1 MRGRCSSAWAEV
13 VAVYRGTP
21 VEVLHVGRQRSSRGR
36 RGLIGVGVAM
46 LLFGALALGEA
57 LRHDWRAHAE
67 AAATARA
74 RGELRMESPGLG
86 LAGLGAALLLLG
98 VVPWVAGLLL
108 RRGGGD
114 FVIGES
120 HDASFVV
127 VGPERVLVA
136 ADGPELCFA
145 ADTEGEVRIGGVRR
159 SLAWLIAS
167 GEARL
172 DGEGYRWPLLH
183 GSRCRVV
190 HGEVTFWVRAVAP
203 SAVKIAR
210 GELELPAAPYSGA
223 ALVVFAG
230 LTWLSSLVPEDELL
244 DIEEPANEF
253 KFVGYVRR
261 DVQLP
266 RPVAR
271 EAEQVR
277 DVAPGVRAPNSER
290 NVPRRGAVK
299 TARRGRQRAPVGV
312 VPGLPRGYDPELA
325 ARSAGILG
333 MMREG
338 GGPSV
343 VASAG
348 YSPGSD
354 DEDVWTG
361 AVGTAIG
368 EAYGVGGL
376 GLVGDG
382 GSRAGD
388 LSITTREA
396 RRGWGCGCID
406 TPRRHVPRVQVGR
419 LKVEGG
425 LESDEVRRVVR
436 ARLTDVQ
443 RCYGFE
449 EQRRYDDMTLSVH
462 FSLAQD
468 GSVRSVVLGRDTVGD
483 PAKSACIAEATARW
497 RFPASDD
504 GSLTLVT
511 IRYEFESSIYYNW

>member
-21 VEVLHVGRQRSSRGR
+21 VEVLHVGRPAPRSS

-74 RGELRMESPGLG
+74 RGEPRMESPGLG

-98 VVPWVAGLLL
+98 VVPLVAGLLR
-108 RRGGGD
+108 RRGGRD
-114 FVIGES
+114 CVIGES

-127 VGPERVLVA
+127 TGPERVLVA
-136 ADGPELCFA
+136 ADGPDLCFA
-145 ADTEGEVRIGGVRR
+145 AGTEGEVRIGGVRR

-167 GEARL
+167 GAARL
-172 DGEGYRWPLLH
+172 DGETYRWPLLG

-190 HGEVTFWVRAVAP
+190 RGEVTFWVRAVTP
-203 SAVKIAR
+203 SAVKVPR
-210 GELELPAAPYSGA
+210 GALELPAAPYSGV

-230 LTWLSSLVPEDELL
+230 LTWLSSLVPEDELF
-244 DIEEPANEF
+244 DIEEPTNEF

-277 DVAPGVRAPNSER
+277 DTAPGVKAPNSQR
-290 NVPRRGAVK
+290 DVPRRGNVK
-299 TARRGRQRAPVGV
+299 TSRRGSPRAPVGV
-312 VPGLPRGYDPELA
+312 VPGLPRGYDPEPA

-333 MMREG
+333 VMREG

-361 AVGTAIG
+361 AVGTAVG

-388 LSITTREA
+388 LRITTREA
-396 RRGWGCGCID
+396 RRGWGCGCSD
-406 TPRRHVPRVQVGR
+406 TPRRAVAKVQLAELTVA
-419 LKVEGG
+419 GG
-425 LESDEVRRVVR
+425 LEYDVVRRVVR
-436 ARLTDVQ
+436 AELTDVR
-443 RCYGFE
+443 RCYGDDE
-449 EQRRYDDMTLSVH
+449 RRDYGYGSLSLH
-462 FSLAQD
+462 FSLAAD
-468 GSVRSVVLGRDTVGD
+468 GSLRTVVIGQDSLKRPAVG
-483 PAKSACIAEATARW
+483 ACIVEAARGW
-497 RFPASDD
+497 QFPAPED

-511 IRYEFESSIYYNW
+511 SRYVFDTSVHYGL